1 MFTPKANSK
10 HKHVKT
16 AQEHD
21 KVHCYYVIRL
31 AGWLTRRGELAH
43 APWWASG
50 KQTLLSVTLQLAVA
64 SRLLVVASRDRL
76 LSGRTIFHPQKPKF
90 DRELNLWWF
99 YNLNIN
105 YTRIQWIFYAINNQ
119 FLPHDLIP
127 KSTKQQQQLHVKFN
141 FIIV

>member
-16 AQEHD
+16 AQEHE

-64 SRLLVVASRDRL
+64 SRLLAVASRDKL
-76 LSGRTIFHPQKPKF
+76 LSGRTIFHPKNPIFIYSNPKF
-90 DRELNLWWF
+90 DRELNLW
-99 YNLNIN
+99 
-105 YTRIQWIFYAINNQ
+105 
-119 FLPHDLIP
+119 
-127 KSTKQQQQLHVKFN
+127 
-141 FIIV
+141 